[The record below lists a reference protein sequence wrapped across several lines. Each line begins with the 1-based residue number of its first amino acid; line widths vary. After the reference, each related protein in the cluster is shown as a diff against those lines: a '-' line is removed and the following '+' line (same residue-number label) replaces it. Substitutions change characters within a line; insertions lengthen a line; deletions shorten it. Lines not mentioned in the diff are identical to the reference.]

1 MYLTDI
7 LSWMYSVMEVLVFNY
22 VQQGVEIYS
31 VSYCCSHRHL
41 LTSLDARP
49 SLPPGTCIADIS
61 SSSDVSILRW
71 RGTSELDYLLTCR
84 DSPSVTYGRILIVV
98 HLCQSWLN

>member
-1 MYLTDI
+1 MYLTDV

-41 LTSLDARP
+41 LTSLDARS
-49 SLPPGTCIADIS
+49 SLPLGACAADIS
-61 SSSDVSILRW
+61 LSSTV
-71 RGTSELDYLLTCR
+71 
-84 DSPSVTYGRILIVV
+84 
-98 HLCQSWLN
+98 